1 MKKHL
6 KPLALLM
13 AGLVTVL
20 AGCGGSGADSEGGAD
35 SAAAAES
42 SIVLAQSSEVANLNP
57 LIQPRTP
64 DTNVQ
69 CLIFDYFVI
78 PDENLNYVGNLAK
91 SWDIS
96 EDGTVY
102 TFYLE
107 EGVKWHDGEAF
118 NADDVIFTFTS
129 LADAAYTGGADNRVM
144 PIVGAAEYQAGTAD
158 SIEGLKKIDDYTV
171 EMTLIEPNA
180 AFLANMYTCILPEHI
195 LGEESPSEWGN
206 DDFNRAPIGTGKYK
220 FVEWKAGQ
228 YITLELNEDYFGTK
242 PSIQNV
248 TVQFGDDTTLVAALL
263 NGEVDVLYNLPA
275 TEIENVEAMNGVSVY
290 NYEQMSVYYIGINQL
305 TPELSDLRVRQAL
318 AHGVDKQTLVNTVYG
333 SENGY
338 VSDDI
343 FPSVHWSHNPDV
355 TKYEY
360 NPEKAKSLLEEAG
373 YTMNDSTGYYE
384 KDGKTLHLTYDL
396 SSSTDGKQI
405 AALIQQQWKAI
416 GVELEVIEQDFATLA
431 YTKLLPGEATEET
444 TAESFQLYTLG
455 FGVEVD
461 PDEYNG
467 YLSTSTGA
475 GSWNF
480 IHYSNPEVDALFKQ
494 QLLDTDPAARA
505 ETFHKIAKIV
515 SDDIPWIPLYEKATS
530 TGLSDRVSGF
540 TADYRGVNFQIEKW
554 TLSE

>member
-102 TFYLE
+102 TFHLE

-333 SENGY
+333 AENGY

-444 TAESFQLYTLG
+444 TADSFQLYTLG